1 MAVHPW
7 HPPVCTGAGTFG
19 HQEGSGL
26 ALLAARKDGGTRQ
39 KLQRDEKWAQPTRPA
54 LVQWRHAKT
63 AEAQV
68 DVHAAAFQAMALRHA
83 LRSKVNL
90 AAVAMPSCKRRGR
103 HGALRAG
110 IHACQPRGMD
120 GRHGRSGLPLSHA
133 PRLTADG
140 AVDGAV
146 QAILPRHQAVVACQL
161 LTRQGRQLLHLAVGW
176 ALGAAVCEAAKVWA
190 SWRDGSAGSS
200 SPAGHIAAAHTNR
213 WASPV
218 ANCKL
223 ASQLQAR
230 VTAVHLPPP
239 DAVGTRLQP
248 GGLLTSWLAVGR
260 WVASSDMQRSIRST
274 TACTR
279 VGSKPPL
286 VSFGPWPLF
295 SWQ

>member
-120 GRHGRSGLPLSHA
+120 GRPGRSGLPTPNA
-133 PRLTADG
+133 PRVTADC
-140 AVDGAV
+140 AV
-146 QAILPRHQAVVACQL
+146 QAILSRHQAVAAGQL
-161 LTRQGRQLLHLAVGW
+161 LASQGGQLFHLAVGW
-176 ALGAAVCEAAKVWA
+176 ALGGSGFVRQQAGAAWA
-190 SWRDGSAGSS
+190 SWGGTGMLSVAARLGTFLLHNPLSRHSSALRDRITGGHLLPLEANAHLQVGPMRSAHQLVGGG
-200 SPAGHIAAAHTNR
+200 ALRGILRH
-213 WASPV
+213 
-218 ANCKL
+218 
-223 ASQLQAR
+223 ASQHQVDHSLR
-230 VTAVHLPPP
+230 SMCGFTA
-239 DAVGTRLQP
+239 TS
-248 GGLLTSWLAVGR
+248 GLHGL
-260 WVASSDMQRSIRST
+260 
-274 TACTR
+274 
-279 VGSKPPL
+279 
-286 VSFGPWPLF
+286 WPLL